1 LFFGG
6 WILNISFYCLDID
19 LSIDASG
26 LYFAVSAYQS
36 ELYDEN
42 EKDEEEDYDENRDG
56 KNGEVKDRIGDK
68 LLA

>member
-1 LFFGG
+1 
-6 WILNISFYCLDID
+6 LDID